1 MKEKQWRRG
10 LVEKMENRP
19 APVVASPTPKVTGS
33 DVYRDA
39 NAAIGNVFLMLFQFF
54 GVKPPK
60 GMRAAISAGKRAGV
74 VRGTS
79 RPAKKKGWF

>member
-19 APVVASPTPKVTGS
+19 APAAAPAAPKVTGS
-33 DVYRDA
+33 EVYRDA
-39 NAAIGNVFLMLFQFF
+39 NNALGQMFLALFQFF

-60 GMRAAISAGKRAGV
+60 GMRSGMSRGPRGAASARPPKR
-74 VRGTS
+74 
-79 RPAKKKGWF
+79 KGWF